1 MLWLEQWWTVAYP
14 DGIDFILVEDS
25 FELGEE
31 IGGRRGGIEL
41 GSSTY
46 LCSRPLKGFS

>member
-1 MLWLEQWWTVAYP
+1 LSWLEQWWTVVNP

-31 IGGRRGGIEL
+31 IGGRW
-41 GSSTY
+41 TVWT
-46 LCSRPLKGFS
+46 